1 MSNEVIGLK
10 SRDDDQAVALQSVQ
24 AQGKLQGLM
33 LRMKLRQVYRNTT
46 DENMECVYTFPLAWG
61 SVLLGMAV
69 ELNGKRMTGTV
80 AEKKE
85 AETRYEKAIQTGD
98 LPVMLERSGKDLYTA
113 NLGNLQP
120 GDEVVIEIEYAQLLR
135 FEGGM
140 LRLSLPTTIAPRYGD
155 EHVQGGLARH
165 QTAAASTLAE
175 YRLYLT
181 LDISSPLAQGTI
193 SSPSHTVQQVKHQSG
208 VTVKLQSNAWLDRDF
223 VLNILGLK
231 DMTFATASADATQPG
246 QYTLLSSAV
255 AYWEAPG
262 SRPASLRMKVLVDG
276 SGSMQGDS
284 NAQAKDALDWL
295 FHQLQTTDEVSLSRF
310 GSNTLHVLPRLQ
322 ACTSAYQRRL
332 RSEARNIKADLGGTE
347 MDDALR
353 SVIAITHEDEK
364 TVHAASILLIT
375 DGEVWNI
382 ENIVAT
388 VRKSGHRLFALGVG
402 SAPAESLLRELA
414 EVSGGACEM
423 VSPNQS
429 MQQAVGRL
437 LDRMR
442 KSCAVETRLIDAEEL
457 LYQSPGP
464 REITQGDTIHQWA
477 QVNSLPS
484 KAPTM
489 QWTLNGQ
496 THSRQADNLVWD
508 EEGVLPRL
516 CAAQRLLDTTDEER
530 QRAMALQYQL
540 VTKHTNFILVHERAV
555 GEKAQDLPLL
565 QQIAQMQAAG
575 AGGYGSVDLSENLSM
590 SLSQPMLRMGS
601 NNTAFVLN
609 HSSNKSL
616 NTPSVWRTSRTQSSD
631 KIRGMASSGM
641 DDIEIPAFLRKQGD
655 VPDEKIA
662 AKVAPGLTSSVV
674 QSIAKMVAKGTDVL
688 TQRQKPNMPSKPK
701 HSVDSSQTAKAVQA
715 PSAQTYS
722 QSAQEFATVLKTLN
736 SPNNPLV
743 EILQLFNKH
752 ALGNRTFRSALS
764 VTLGASQIG
773 FMTAFVLHHAKQLG
787 SPAMVWAVILF
798 WLADAKG
805 MEMDRHAMRL
815 IEAEIAK
822 LDGDSVEDLRR
833 QLESSSTVSQTI

>member
-1 MSNEVIGLK
+1 MSGEVMGLK
-10 SRDDDQAVALQSVQ
+10 SRDDDQTVALQSVQ

-46 DENMECVYTFPLAWG
+46 DDNLECVYTFPMAWG

-69 ELNGKRMTGTV
+69 ELNGKRLAGTV

-85 AETRYEKAIQTGD
+85 AENRYEKAIQTGD
-98 LPVMLERSGKDLYTA
+98 LPVMLERSGKDMYTA

-135 FEGGM
+135 LEGGM
-140 LRLSLPTTIAPRYGD
+140 LRLSLPTTIAPRYGN
-155 EHVQGGLARH
+155 EHVQGGLAPH
-165 QTAAASTLAE
+165 QTTASSALSE
-175 YRLYLT
+175 YRLYLS
-181 LDISSPLAQGTI
+181 LDISAPLSQGTI
-193 SSPSHTVQQVKHQSG
+193 SSPSHTVQQVNHQSG

-231 DMTFATASADATQPG
+231 DITFATASADATLPG
-246 QYTLLSSAV
+246 QYTLLTSAV
-255 AYWEAPG
+255 AYWEAPA
-262 SRPASLRMKVLVDG
+262 SRPAPLRMKVLVDG

-284 NAQAKDALDWL
+284 NNLAKDALDWL
-295 FHQLQTTDEVSLSRF
+295 FNQLDATDEVSLSRF
-310 GSNTLHVLPRLQ
+310 GSHTVHVLPRLQ
-322 ACTSAYQRRL
+322 VCTSAYQRRL

-375 DGEVWNI
+375 DGEVWDI

-429 MQQAVGRL
+429 MQQAVERL
-437 LDRMR
+437 LERMR
-442 KSCAVETRLIDAEEL
+442 KSCAVQAHLVGVEEL

-464 REITQGDTIHQWA
+464 KEITQGDTVHQWA
-477 QVNSLPS
+477 QVNARPS
-484 KAPTM
+484 MAPTM
-489 QWTLNGQ
+489 QWAMNGQ
-496 THSRQADNLVWD
+496 TQSRQADNLLWD

-540 VTKHTNFILVHERAV
+540 ITQHTNYILVHERAV
-555 GEKAQDLPLL
+555 EEKAEDLPML

-575 AGGYGSVDLSENLSM
+575 VGGYGSVAMTESLHM
-590 SLSQPMLRMGS
+590 SLTQPALRTSSDNIPFVNINPYLGS
-601 NNTAFVLN
+601 KNSTAL
-609 HSSNKSL
+609 
-616 NTPSVWRTSRTQSSD
+616 WRTSRTESNVDARS
-631 KIRGMASSGM
+631 ASSAGM
-641 DDIEIPAFLRKQGD
+641 EDIEIPSFLRKQTD
-655 VPDEKIA
+655 DTKQTIEDKSTSA
-662 AKVAPGLTSSVV
+662 SAPSTF
-674 QSIAKMVAKGTDVL
+674 QSFTKL
-688 TQRQKPNMPSKPK
+688 FTQG
-701 HSVDSSQTAKAVQA
+701 AKALAQRPA
-715 PSAQTYS
+715 PAPRAQTPS
-722 QSAQEFATVLKTLN
+722 QSTHELVTVLKTLD

-743 EILQLFNKH
+743 EILQTFNKH
-752 ALGNRTFRSALS
+752 ALGNRTLRSALS
-764 VTLGASQIG
+764 VTLGASQVS
-773 FMTAFVLHHAKQLG
+773 FMTAFVLHHAKRLG

-805 MEMDRHAMRL
+805 LALDRHAMRL
-815 IEAEIAK
+815 IEAEIGK
-822 LDGDSVEDLRR
+822 LDAEAVQELRQ
-833 QLESSSTVSQTI
+833 QLESTGALSQANI

>member
-1 MSNEVIGLK
+1 MSDEVMGLK
-10 SRDDDQAVALQSVQ
+10 SLDDDQAVALQSVQ
-24 AQGKLQGLM
+24 ANGKVQGM
-33 LRMKLRQVYRNTT
+33 TLRMKLRQVYRNTT
-46 DENMECVYTFPLAWG
+46 HDNLECVYTFPLAWS

-120 GDEVVIEIEYAQLLR
+120 GDEVVIEVEYAQLLR

-140 LRLSLPTTIAPRYGD
+140 LRLCLPTTIAPRYGD
-155 EHVQGGLARH
+155 QHEQGGLARH
-165 QTAAASTLAE
+165 QTTASSGLAD
-175 YRLYLT
+175 YRLYLN
-181 LDISSPLAQGTI
+181 LDISSPLDQGTI
-193 SSPSHTVQQVKHQSG
+193 TSSSHTVQQVKHQNG

-231 DMTFATASADATQPG
+231 DMTFATVSADVTQPG

-255 AYWEAPG
+255 AYWEAPHH
-262 SRPASLRMKVLVDG
+262 RPASLRMKVLVDG

-295 FHQLQTTDEVSLSRF
+295 FHQLQVDDEVSLTRF
-310 GSNTLHVLPRLQ
+310 GSETLHVLPRLQ
-322 ACTSAYQRRL
+322 VCSPAYQRRL
-332 RSEARNIKADLGGTE
+332 RSEARNIKANLGGTK
-347 MDDALR
+347 MDEALR
-353 SVIAITHEDEK
+353 SVMAITHEDEK
-364 TVHAASILLIT
+364 AVQSASILLIT
-375 DGEVWNI
+375 DGEVWDI

-442 KSCAVETRLIDAEEL
+442 KSCAVETRLIDVDEM

-464 REITQGDTIHQWA
+464 KEMTQGDTIHQWA
-477 QVNSLPS
+477 QVHARPS
-484 KAPTM
+484 TAPIM
-489 QWTLNGQ
+489 QWTMNGQ
-496 THSRQADNLVWD
+496 THARQADNLIWD

-516 CAAQRLLDTTDEER
+516 CAAQRMLDITDEER
-530 QRAMALQYQL
+530 QRSMALLYQL
-540 VTKHTNFILVHERAV
+540 VTKHTNFILVHERAE
-555 GEKAQDLPLL
+555 GEKGEDLPKL

-575 AGGYGSVDLSENLSM
+575 AGGYGTVIQDS
-590 SLSQPMLRMGS
+590 SLSHAQPMLRMS
-601 NNTAFVLN
+601 RHNESL
-609 HSSNKSL
+609 SLKQSL
-616 NTPSVWRTSRTQSSD
+616 NTPTVWRTSRAESS
-631 KIRGMASSGM
+631 ISACESSAGM
-641 DDIEIPAFLRKQGD
+641 DDIEIPAFLRKQSEEFQMP
-655 VPDEKIA
+655 V
-662 AKVAPGLTSSVV
+662 VAINARQITSSVV
-674 QSIAKMVAKGTDVL
+674 QGITQLVAKGAEAL
-688 TQRQKPNMPSKPK
+688 THRPQSN
-701 HSVDSSQTAKAVQA
+701 SQQA
-715 PSAQTYS
+715 HELAS
-722 QSAQEFATVLKTLN
+722 VLKTLDA
-736 SPNNPLV
+736 PNNPLI
-743 EILQLFNKH
+743 EILHTFNKH
-752 ALGNRTFRSALS
+752 ALGNRTLRSALS
-764 VTLGASQIG
+764 VTLATAQVS
-773 FMTAFVLHHAKQLG
+773 FMTAFVLRHAKPLG

-798 WLADAKG
+798 WLAETKG
-805 MEMDRHAMRL
+805 MALDRHALRL

-822 LDGDSVEDLRR
+822 LDGEAVQELLQ
-833 QLESSSTVSQTI
+833 QLASPSISNQEN

>member
-46 DENMECVYTFPLAWG
+46 DDNLECVYTFPLAWG

-85 AETRYEKAIQTGD
+85 AETRYEKAIQSGD

-135 FEGGM
+135 LEGGM

-155 EHVQGGLARH
+155 EHAQGGLAPH
-165 QTAAASTLAE
+165 QTAASSALAD

-181 LDISSPLAQGTI
+181 LDISNPLAQGTI

-223 VLNILGLK
+223 VLTILGIK
-231 DMTFATASADATQPG
+231 DMTFAMASPDAAQPG
-246 QYTLLSSAV
+246 EYTVLSSAV
-255 AYWEAPG
+255 AYWQAPAN
-262 SRPASLRMKVLVDG
+262 RPASLRMKVLVDG

-284 NAQAKDALDWL
+284 NEQAKDALDWL
-295 FHQLQTTDEVSLSRF
+295 FHQLQTDDEVSFTRF
-310 GSNTLHVLPRLQ
+310 GSNTVHVLPRLQ
-322 ACTSAYQRRL
+322 TCTPAYQRRL

-347 MDDALR
+347 MDGALR

-364 TVHAASILLIT
+364 TVQAASILLIT

-382 ENIVAT
+382 ESIVAT
-388 VRKSGHRLFALGVG
+388 VRQSGHRLFALGVG

-442 KSCAVETRLIDAEEL
+442 KSCAVETHLEFAEEV
-457 LYQSPGP
+457 LYESPGP

-477 QVNSLPS
+477 QTSARPS
-484 KAPTM
+484 AAPNM
-489 QWTLNGQ
+489 QWTLAGQ
-496 THSRQADNLVWD
+496 THTRQADNLIWD

-516 CAAQRLLDTTDEER
+516 CAAQRLMDTTEESR
-530 QRAMALQYQL
+530 QRALALQYQL
-540 VTKHTNFILVHERAV
+540 VTKHTNFILVHERAE

-565 QQIAQMQAAG
+565 QQVAHMQAAG
-575 AGGYGSVDLSENLSM
+575 AGGYGSVIHESRSVSL
-590 SLSQPMLRMGS
+590 LSQQMISCSDSVQPDFGR
-601 NNTAFVLN
+601 LN
-609 HSSNKSL
+609 M
-616 NTPSVWRTSRTQSSD
+616 PSVWRTNRTQSAVDVNGLS
-631 KIRGMASSGM
+631 SSGM
-641 DDIEIPAFLRKQGD
+641 DDIEIPAFLRKQTDGD
-655 VPDEKIA
+655 DSAIA
-662 AKVAPGLTSSVV
+662 KRSTTEPVQASFFDNLINTAASILAPGKQREQRESTNGDQATQLKKIL
-674 QSIAKMVAKGTDVL
+674 QSLD
-688 TQRQKPNMPSKPK
+688 
-701 HSVDSSQTAKAVQA
+701 DSS
-715 PSAQTYS
+715 
-722 QSAQEFATVLKTLN
+722 
-736 SPNNPLV
+736 NPLV
-743 EILQLFNKH
+743 DMLRRFNAQ
-752 ALGNRTFRSALS
+752 ALGSSTFRSALS
-764 VTLGASQIG
+764 VTLKTTKTD
-773 FMTAFVLHHAKQLG
+773 FMTNFILMHAKALG
-787 SPAMVWAVILF
+787 SPAVVWACVML
-798 WLADAKG
+798 WLADTKG
-805 MEMDRHAMRL
+805 LPLDRHARRL
-815 IEAEIAK
+815 IDSVVSK
-822 LDGDSVEDLRR
+822 LDPQGRENLNQQLDSI
-833 QLESSSTVSQTI
+833 SGGKN

>member
-1 MSNEVIGLK
+1 MSDEVMGLK
-10 SRDDDQAVALQSVQ
+10 SLDDDQAVALQSVQ
-24 AQGKLQGLM
+24 ANGKVQGLM

-46 DENMECVYTFPLAWG
+46 DDNLECVYTFPLAWS

-80 AEKKE
+80 AEKNE
-85 AETRYEKAIQTGD
+85 AENRYEKAIQTGD

-135 FEGGM
+135 LEGGM

-155 EHVQGGLARH
+155 EHAQGGLASH

-175 YRLYLT
+175 YRLHLI
-181 LDISSPLAQGTI
+181 LDISSPLSQGTI
-193 SSPSHTVQQVKHQSG
+193 SSPSHTVQQVKHQNG

-231 DMTFATASADATQPG
+231 DMTFATVSADVTQPG

-255 AYWEAPG
+255 AYWEAPNN
-262 SRPASLRMKVLVDG
+262 RPASLRMKVLVDG

-295 FHQLQTTDEVSLSRF
+295 FHQLQVDDEVSFTRF
-310 GSNTLHVLPRLQ
+310 GSETLHILPRLQ
-322 ACTSAYQRRL
+322 VCSPAYQRRL

-364 TVHAASILLIT
+364 AVQAASILLIT

-423 VSPNQS
+423 VIPNQS

-442 KSCAVETRLIDAEEL
+442 KSCAVETRLIDVDEM
-457 LYQSPGP
+457 LYQSLGP
-464 REITQGDTIHQWA
+464 KEMTQGDTIHQWA
-477 QVNSLPS
+477 QVHARPS
-484 KAPTM
+484 TAPTM
-489 QWTLNGQ
+489 QWTMNGQ
-496 THSRQADNLVWD
+496 THARQADNLIWD
-508 EEGVLPRL
+508 EDGVLPRL
-516 CAAQRLLDTTDEER
+516 CAAQRMLDITDEER
-530 QRAMALQYQL
+530 QRSMAIQYQL
-540 VTKHTNFILVHERAV
+540 VTKHTNFILVHERAE
-555 GEKAQDLPLL
+555 GEKAQDLPKL

-575 AGGYGSVDLSENLSM
+575 AGGYGSAQQDPRIAQYSMAISE
-590 SLSQPMLRMGS
+590 SLS
-601 NNTAFVLN
+601 
-609 HSSNKSL
+609 
-616 NTPSVWRTSRTQSSD
+616 TPSVWRTNRTQSVERLSMMVRSD
-631 KIRGMASSGM
+631 MDVNGLSSSGM
-641 DDIEIPAFLRKQGD
+641 DDIEIPAFLRKQTSEDDSATAQISAPEPVQATFLDNLIDTASALLTPRKPLKKTDNTSGD
-655 VPDEKIA
+655 
-662 AKVAPGLTSSVV
+662 
-674 QSIAKMVAKGTDVL
+674 Q
-688 TQRQKPNMPSKPK
+688 
-701 HSVDSSQTAKAVQA
+701 AVQLKIFL
-715 PSAQTYS
+715 
-722 QSAQEFATVLKTLN
+722 QSLG
-736 SPNNPLV
+736 SPTNPLA
-743 EILQLFNKH
+743 EMLHRFNAE
-752 ALGNRTFRSALS
+752 ALVNSSFRSALS
-764 VTLGASQIG
+764 VTLKTTKTN
-773 FMTAFVLHHAKQLG
+773 FMTDFIMMHAKALG
-787 SPAMVWAVILF
+787 SPALVWACLMM
-798 WLADAKG
+798 WLADIKG
-805 MEMDRHAMRL
+805 LSLDRHARRL
-815 IEAEIAK
+815 IESVISK
-822 LDGDSVEDLRR
+822 LDPVARENLTQQLDSI
-833 QLESSSTVSQTI
+833 SGAGK

>member
-1 MSNEVIGLK
+1 MSDEVMGLK

-24 AQGKLQGLM
+24 ANGKLQGMM

-46 DENMECVYTFPLAWG
+46 DENLECVYTFPLAWG

-69 ELNGKRMTGTV
+69 ELNGKRMVGSV

-85 AETRYEKAIQTGD
+85 AETRYEKAIQSGD

-120 GDEVVIEIEYAQLLR
+120 GDEVVIELEYAQLLR
-135 FEGGM
+135 LEGGM

-155 EHVQGGLARH
+155 EHGEGGLARH
-165 QTAAASTLAE
+165 QTAAASMLAE
-175 YRLYLT
+175 YRLHLI
-181 LDISSPLAQGTI
+181 LDISSPLVHGTI
-193 SSPSHTVQQVKHQSG
+193 SSPSHTVQQVKHQNG
-208 VTVKLQSNAWLDRDF
+208 VTVKLQSNALLDRDF

-246 QYTLLSSAV
+246 QYTLLTSAV
-255 AYWEAPG
+255 AYWEEPAN
-262 SRPASLRMKVLVDG
+262 RPASLRMKVLVDG

-295 FHQLQTTDEVSLSRF
+295 FHQLQIDDEVSFTRF
-310 GSNTLHVLPRLQ
+310 GSQTLHVLPRLQ
-322 ACTSAYQRRL
+322 VCTPAYQRRL

-364 TVHAASILLIT
+364 KVQSASVLLIT

-442 KSCAVETRLIDAEEL
+442 KSCAVETRLAGIDEM

-464 REITQGDTIHQWA
+464 KEITQGDTIHQWA
-477 QVNSLPS
+477 QVHARPTA
-484 KAPTM
+484 APTM

-496 THSRQADNLVWD
+496 THTHQADTLVWD
-508 EEGVLPRL
+508 EEGILPRL
-516 CAAQRLLDTTDEER
+516 CAAQRLLDTTDSER
-530 QRAMALQYQL
+530 QTELALQYQL
-540 VTKHTNFILVHERAV
+540 VTKHTNFILIHERAA
-555 GEKAQDLPLL
+555 GEKAQDLPML

-575 AGGYGSVDLSENLSM
+575 ASGHGTAILDSHSSV
-590 SLSQPMLRMGS
+590 SLSQPMLRMS
-601 NNTAFVLN
+601 RNSESFSLSP
-609 HSSNKSL
+609 SST
-616 NTPSVWRTSRTQSSD
+616 TPAVWRTSRMQSATD
-631 KIRGMASSGM
+631 AGDASAGM
-641 DDIEIPAFLRKQGD
+641 DDIEIPAFLRKQPD
-655 VPDEKIA
+655 DSSVPT
-662 AKVAPGLTSSVV
+662 VAINARDSTRSVV
-674 QSIAKMVAKGTDVL
+674 QSISNVVAKGAEAL
-688 TQRQKPNMPSKPK
+688 TPRPKSKPLSPSTK
-701 HSVDSSQTAKAVQA
+701 GNKSTSTNQIQGSQSS
-715 PSAQTYS
+715 S
-722 QSAQEFATVLKTLN
+722 QSANELATVLKTLDA
-736 SPNNPLV
+736 PNNPLV
-743 EILQLFNKH
+743 EILHTFNKH
-752 ALGNRTFRSALS
+752 ALGNRTLRSALS
-764 VTLGASQIG
+764 VTLASAQVS
-773 FMTAFVLHHAKQLG
+773 FMTAFVLRHAKPLG

-798 WLADAKG
+798 WLAETKG
-805 MEMDRHAMRL
+805 MALDRHALRL

-822 LDGDSVEDLRR
+822 LNSEAVQELLQKLTSICEPSVT
-833 QLESSSTVSQTI
+833 S